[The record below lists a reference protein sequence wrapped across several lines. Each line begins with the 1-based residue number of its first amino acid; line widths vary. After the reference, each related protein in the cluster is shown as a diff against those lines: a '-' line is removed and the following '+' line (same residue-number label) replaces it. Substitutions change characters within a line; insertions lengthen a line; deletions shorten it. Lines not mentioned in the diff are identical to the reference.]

1 MHPCPGAAPAPGW
14 AAPRS
19 CPSCLDGPRGRWL
32 PAWRL
37 PWVFACT
44 RHRVLPCDTCP
55 GCGRVPREYAGA
67 AGLNPPGSRPNS
79 ITPGRCCRTDLTAV
93 PPNGVRPQPVHARS
107 KTRTRP
113 AASSTEYDEP
123 EIANVG
129 DPPSRHSGRRAEH
142 RVVRVVA
149 DPDQQRHEHLERLLR
164 KAVHLPERA
173 GLQVRPAAHA
183 RVRRNR
189 M

>member
-1 MHPCPGAAPAPGW
+1 MPRGGPGALLGCTPVLPVLPGR
-14 AAPRS
+14 AAQPVAA
-19 CPSCLDGPRGRWL
+19 G
-32 PAWRL
+32 L
-37 PWVFACT
+37 PWAFACT

-55 GCGRVPREYAGA
+55 GCRRVPREYAGA
-67 AGLNPPGSRPNS
+67 ARLNPPGGRASS
-79 ITPGRCCRTDLTAV
+79 ITPGSCCRTDLTAV
-93 PPNGVRPQPVHARS
+93 PAQRR
-107 KTRTRP
+107 
-113 AASSTEYDEP
+113 AASACPREVENADQTGGFIDREYDEP

-149 DPDQQRHEHLERLLR
+149 GPGQQRHEHVERLVR
-164 KAVHLPERA
+164 KAAHLPERA

-183 RVRRNR
+183 WVRRSR